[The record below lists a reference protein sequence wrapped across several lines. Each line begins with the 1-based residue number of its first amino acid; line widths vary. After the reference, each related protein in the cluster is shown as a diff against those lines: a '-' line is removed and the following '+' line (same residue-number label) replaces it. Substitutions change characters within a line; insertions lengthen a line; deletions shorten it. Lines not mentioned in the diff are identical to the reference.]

1 MSATKTSA
9 KVPKLRF
16 PGFDQPWQRQALG
29 AVGQFKNGLNKGKED
44 FGFGYPFVNLM
55 DVFGRSTLSS
65 ASFGLVNATDADL
78 QAYDLT
84 AGDVLFIRSSV
95 KREGVGEAILVAED
109 LPNTVYSGF
118 LIRFREHGSTLVPG
132 FKRHG
137 FGVRQFRQQVLSL
150 ATTSANTNINQDSL
164 EQVEVSYP
172 IEAEQKKIAAFLTA
186 VDGRIGQLS
195 QKKALLE
202 DYKKGVMQQ
211 LFTQALRFKDDH
223 ANEFPDWEEKTLGA
237 ISSFSK
243 GCGISK
249 AEVHEDGALPCIRY
263 GELYTHYSELIRA
276 VKSRTNVPEKDLV
289 LSKRNDVIIPASGET
304 HIDIATASCVTVD
317 GVALGG
323 DLNIIRTK
331 QNGVFLAY
339 YLNNACKHA
348 IAGMAQGS
356 SVIHLYPDQL
366 KRLRLHLPSLKE
378 QTKIANFLTAL
389 DRKIESVAQQITHT
403 QAFKKGLLQQM
414 FV

>member
-1 MSATKTSA
+1 MSTTKTSA
-9 KVPKLRF
+9 QVPRLRF
-16 PGFDQPWQRQALG
+16 PGFDGEWEQVALG
-29 AVGQFKNGLNKGKED
+29 EATKVIDCKHRTPQYVEKGVPIISPGTIKWGPLDVVTPTKRVTEEE
-44 FGFGYPFVNLM
+44 YVSLM
-55 DVFGRSTLSS
+55 DHCDPQLNDLVLSRNQS
-65 ASFGLVNATDADL
+65 MGVASRIMTREKFVLGQDTVLIQQRNGNGGIIFFRL
-78 QAYDLT
+78 QT
-84 AGDVLFIRSSV
+84 
-95 KREGVGEAILVAED
+95 EGTQGVIGKL
-109 LPNTVYSGF
+109 SG
-118 LIRFREHGSTLVPG
+118 GSTFSRINL
-132 FKRHG
+132 KDI
-137 FGVRQFRQQVLSL
+137 RQIPLILPTER
-150 ATTSANTNINQDSL
+150 D
-164 EQVEVSYP
+164 EQR
-172 IEAEQKKIAAFLTA
+172 KIADFLTA
-186 VDGRIGQLS
+186 VDRRIGQLS
-195 QKKALLE
+195 QKKSLLE

-211 LFTQALRFKDDH
+211 LFTQTLRFKDDH
-223 ANEFPDWEEKTLGA
+223 GHEFPDWEEKTLGA
-237 ISSFSK
+237 IASFSK

-249 AEVHEDGALPCIRY
+249 AEVHEDGVLPCIRY
-263 GELYTHYSELIRA
+263 GELYTHYAELIRD

-289 LSKRNDVIIPASGET
+289 LSQRNDVIIPASGET

-366 KRLRLHLPSLKE
+366 KRLRLHLPSVKE
-378 QTKIANFLTAL
+378 QTKIANFLSAL